1 MKYVTYVLAVKKVKQ
16 QKILN
21 ILDIK
26 LYIGYTRQVAK
37 RSRIRSH
44 LTAELS
50 KVDKFYSNIVL
61 LPVLELMTDFII
73 RLFLFGFYAQG
84 DFDRQATCGA
94 KYSKMEFSY

>member
-1 MKYVTYVLAVKKVKQ
+1 MLTVKKLIMK
-16 QKILN
+16 KILN

-26 LYIGYTRQVAK
+26 LYIGYTEQVAK

-50 KVDKFYSNIVL
+50 KVDKFCSNVIL

-73 RLFLFGFYAQG
+73 RLFLFGFYPRR
-84 DFDRQATCGA
+84 F
-94 KYSKMEFSY
+94 